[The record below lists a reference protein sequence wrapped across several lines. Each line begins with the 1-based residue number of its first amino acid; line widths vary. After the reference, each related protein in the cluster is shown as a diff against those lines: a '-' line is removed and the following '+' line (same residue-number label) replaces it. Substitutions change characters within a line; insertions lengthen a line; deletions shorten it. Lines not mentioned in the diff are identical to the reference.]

1 MLKTFFFYPAV
12 GFKEPFLTSCDVLMT
27 KYDLL
32 CYPAAHADVHLGEQL
47 RAGLTPTII
56 IWEHGHLRKDGR
68 QD

>member
-1 MLKTFFFYPAV
+1 
-12 GFKEPFLTSCDVLMT
+12 MT